1 MEEETEAVA
10 PLRVVVPVLA
20 GTKPADSDGI
30 DELEV
35 AGIEAEG
42 EPEVPALGTLPS
54 PPVAEVVLDVPPA
67 LVVHMVSHCGELAED
82 LLRVLP
88 DDIREDVQPAAVSHA
103 DHDIRH
109 SLLAGPFEEEV
120 EEGDQGLAPLERETL
135 GTDELLQHELLED
148 RGVGELREDPQLAGQ
163 REIHT
168 VRDGFHP
175 LLEPLADLQIVDMH
189 ELDADRTRVGLAKP
203 VEDRAGRIEPT
214 ARERIGRDPA
224 VHVPRRKPVVVGIQ
238 LRTLDGGE
246 SERIKARGHMAAD
259 PVGPDELVD
268 AVLSPRRR
276 GDALTR
282 TRPID

>member
-54 PPVAEVVLDVPPA
+54 SPVAEMVLDVPPA
-67 LVVHMVSHCGELAED
+67 LVVYMVRIGELAED

-88 DDIREDVQPAAVSHA
+88 DDVCEDVQPAAMRHT
-103 DHDIRH
+103 DHDVGH
-109 SLLAGPFEEEV
+109 SLLAGPFKEEV
-120 EEGDQGLAPLERETL
+120 EQGDKGLAPLQRETL
-135 GTDELLQHELLED
+135 GTDELLQHEVLED
-148 RGVGELREDPQLAGQ
+148 RGVGQLRKDPELARQ
-163 REIHT
+163 REIHA

-175 LLEPLADLQIVDMH
+175 LLEPFADLQIVDMH

-203 VEDRAGRIEPT
+203 VEDCARRVQPT
-214 ARERIGRDPA
+214 ARERVRRDPA
-224 VHVPRRKPVVVGIQ
+224 VHVLRREPVVAGIQ
-238 LRTLDGGE
+238 LGTLHGRK
-246 SERIKARGHMAAD
+246 SERIEPRSHMAAD
-259 PVGPDELVD
+259 PVGSDELVD
-268 AVLSPRRR
+268 AVLNPRRR
-276 GDALTR
+276 GEALTR
-282 TRPID
+282 MRPID